1 MALLIFSYYERKP
14 GNMKVPKDQV
24 KVKIKTE
31 STIVMG
37 LVHTMAGGRL
47 SDYMTSHAHKFI
59 PVTDAEVHF
68 SDDRLDSQSQKR
80 EIVFINVEKIEMI
93 EYL

>member
-1 MALLIFSYYERKP
+1 MQ
-14 GNMKVPKDQV
+14 MKIEKQKV

-31 STIVMG
+31 STIVRG
-37 LVHTMAGGRL
+37 TVHTLSNGRL
-47 SDYMTSHAHKFI
+47 SDYITSQKNKFI
-59 PVTDAEVHF
+59 PVTDAEVYYIDG
-68 SDDRLDSQSQKR
+68 SGKMLEENISRR

>member
-1 MALLIFSYYERKP
+1 MQ
-14 GNMKVPKDQV
+14 MKIEKQKV

-31 STIVMG
+31 STIVRG
-37 LVHTMAGGRL
+37 IVHTLSNGRL
-47 SDYMTSHAHKFI
+47 SDYITSQKNKFI
-59 PVTDAEVHF
+59 PVTDAEVF
-68 SDDRLDSQSQKR
+68 YIDGSGKLLEENISRR

>member
-1 MALLIFSYYERKP
+1 MQ
-14 GNMKVPKDQV
+14 MKIEKQEV

-31 STIVMG
+31 SSIVKG
-37 LVHTMAGGRL
+37 IVHTLVDGRL
-47 SDYMTSHAHKFI
+47 SDYITSQKNRFI
-59 PVTDAEVHF
+59 PVTDAEVYYIEG
-68 SDDRLDSQSQKR
+68 SKKVPNEDKVKR